1 MKLDAVYKHHC
12 PDGHVCRT
20 IVEARCSRNGAGT
33 GVTKSCLDPTRTI
46 SAGIVTA
53 GQSIG
58 TFGILSVSRE
68 TCILASRFSCC
79 SRGSRVPSFEEGC
92 AMNAWRYPLVDV
104 LRVQRAANNAARR
117 VTGMDVI
124 AQAQADREM
133 EHASSTQRD
142 HVSRETRRQ
151 RCH

>member
-1 MKLDAVYKHHC
+1 
-12 PDGHVCRT
+12 
-20 IVEARCSRNGAGT
+20 
-33 GVTKSCLDPTRTI
+33 
-46 SAGIVTA
+46 
-53 GQSIG
+53 
-58 TFGILSVSRE
+58 
-68 TCILASRFSCC
+68 
-79 SRGSRVPSFEEGC
+79 
-92 AMNAWRYPLVDV
+92 MNAWRYPLVDV